1 MHPNFCLANWPIA
14 FPQKSRTLRL
24 QSTLF
29 PAHQRHV
36 QCTCNDHS
44 MHRHT
49 MIARCTSR
57 NCSIYCLL
65 RTLANRKPNMYIM
78 WKNTLYT
85 LIVHTHLSNWT
96 QIFVVT
102 EQLLPDDAILACV
115 LQLKPMSLVGGIL
128 LFVIPSPCTRST
140 RCQLVCMHKAQTRG
154 FAKESDKHPQSHYI
168 RRSVLQMQILQKI
181 IRLLPKPWAKTYM
194 SGHDMN
200 LTNVD
205 KPLHQKVRPLD
216 KIIAQTMSTNIDV
229 RQTML
234 VDALSHWILLQS
246 HY

>member
-14 FPQKSRTLRL
+14 FPQKSKTLRL

-44 MHRHT
+44 MHT

-85 LIVHTHLSNWT
+85 LIVLTHQSNWT

-102 EQLLPDDAILACV
+102 EQWHTWCQVPWWRHSCMCPIT
-115 LQLKPMSLVGGIL
+115 QMSQIL
-128 LFVIPSPCTRST
+128 LVRLGGKLKVI
-140 RCQLVCMHKAQTRG
+140 L
-154 FAKESDKHPQSHYI
+154 
-168 RRSVLQMQILQKI
+168 
-181 IRLLPKPWAKTYM
+181 
-194 SGHDMN
+194 
-200 LTNVD
+200 
-205 KPLHQKVRPLD
+205 
-216 KIIAQTMSTNIDV
+216 
-229 RQTML
+229 
-234 VDALSHWILLQS
+234 ILLCWW
-246 HY
+246 

>member
-1 MHPNFCLANWPIA
+1 
-14 FPQKSRTLRL
+14 
-24 QSTLF
+24 
-29 PAHQRHV
+29 
-36 QCTCNDHS
+36 
-44 MHRHT
+44 

-78 WKNTLYT
+78 WKNTLYK
-85 LIVHTHLSNWT
+85 LIVHIHLSNWT

-181 IRLLPKPWAKTYM
+181 TRLLPNHEQKHTCQDMTWIWQTSTNHYIKRFVLLIKLLPKPWAQTYM
-194 SGHDMN
+194 SGKQCWSMHFPTGSCCNRTIN
-200 LTNVD
+200 LRCGNCNPTESEQRLAWLGEAS
-205 KPLHQKVRPLD
+205 LH
-216 KIIAQTMSTNIDV
+216 
-229 RQTML
+229 
-234 VDALSHWILLQS
+234 W
-246 HY
+246 